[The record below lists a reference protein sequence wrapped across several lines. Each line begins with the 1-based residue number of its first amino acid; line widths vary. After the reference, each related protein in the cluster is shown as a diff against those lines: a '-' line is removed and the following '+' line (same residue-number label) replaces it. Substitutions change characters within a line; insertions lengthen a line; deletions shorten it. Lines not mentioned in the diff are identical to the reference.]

1 MRWAC
6 ALVVVSMA
14 CTGTASADTIQ
25 TIGDVG
31 EIAMPVASLL
41 VTLGH
46 QDGKGTLQLAESYV
60 TAMAVTQVL
69 KVSINR
75 TRPNGGSQSFPSG
88 HTTSAFASA
97 GFLQMRYGWG
107 WGVPAYAAAAFVGYS
122 RVESKQH
129 YTTDVIAGGAIG
141 VGANLIFTRRWKN
154 VAITP
159 TAGVRGVGVT
169 ADIRW

>member
-1 MRWAC
+1 V
-6 ALVVVSMA
+6 VVVSMT
-14 CTGTASADTIQ
+14 CTGVASADTIQ
-25 TIGDVG
+25 SIGDVG
-31 EIAMPVASLL
+31 EIAMPAAAFL
-41 VTLGH
+41 VSVGH
-46 QDGKGTLQLAESYV
+46 HDGKGTLQLAESFV
-60 TAMAVTQVL
+60 TAMAVTEVL
-69 KVSINR
+69 KVTINR
-75 TRPNGGSQSFPSG
+75 TRPNGGGQSFPSG

-154 VAITP
+154 VTITP

-169 ADIRW
+169 ADVRW